1 MEATLTGDAKPPYQ
15 GRNFH
20 FVMFG
25 LARHPVNN
33 PAPGR
38 RDLKCEVLRGVGI
51 NDSTRFVVTS
61 WRCRLASERSKRV
74 GRRQRACPMWACY
87 TTGGM
92 WKMKRHLR
100 FLATAGPLLTAMLIT
115 DAAVAQKA
123 GGILKISHFDSP
135 ASMSLLEELT
145 TAALR
150 PMMGVFNNLVVY
162 DQHVAQNSMQ
172 SIVPDLA
179 TSWSWNE
186 EGTELTFPLRRGVKW
201 HDGKPFTSQD
211 VKCTWDLLSGKAS
224 EKLRI
229 NPRKSWYSN
238 VEEVTPKGDYEVA
251 FRLKRPQPALLALLA
266 SGWAPIYPCHV
277 SPRDMRSRP
286 IGTGP
291 FKFVEFKPNEVIR
304 VARNPDYWK
313 EGRPYLDGIE
323 WTIIRDVSTR
333 NLAFIA
339 GKVDLYSPHGVT
351 IPILRD
357 IRSQAPQ
364 AICEVAPTNV
374 NRTLIIN
381 RNKPPFDNTD
391 LRRAMSLTL
400 DRKAFIDIITEGQG
414 DIGGTMLP
422 APEGVWSMPPAI
434 LTTLPGYDPDVAKNR
449 TEARNIMQKLGY
461 GPDKRLAVTVS
472 TRNIPPYRDAAVILI
487 DQLKEIF
494 IDGVLEAV
502 DTTQWYPRIMRKD
515 FTVGLNVSE
524 SAVDDPDQ
532 QFYENYVCA
541 AERNYTGYC
550 SPEVDN
556 LVDQQSAEADADK
569 RKQLVW
575 EIEKRLVQDG
585 ARPVIFYPRQAT
597 CRHPQVKG
605 MTMMVN
611 SIYNGYRYEDLWL
624 EN

>member
-1 MEATLTGDAKPPYQ
+1 M
-15 GRNFH
+15 
-20 FVMFG
+20 
-25 LARHPVNN
+25 
-33 PAPGR
+33 
-38 RDLKCEVLRGVGI
+38 
-51 NDSTRFVVTS
+51 
-61 WRCRLASERSKRV
+61 KRV
-74 GRRQRACPMWACY
+74 GRV
-87 TTGGM
+87 
-92 WKMKRHLR
+92 
-100 FLATAGPLLTAMLIT
+100 LAAVSSLLPALLAP
-115 DAAVAQKA
+115 DAALAQKS

-135 ASMSLLEELT
+135 ASMSLLEEST
-145 TAALR
+145 AAALR

-162 DQHVAQNSMQ
+162 DQHVAQNSMR
-172 SIVPDLA
+172 SIVPELA
-179 TSWSWNE
+179 TSWSSNE
-186 EGTELTFPLRRGVKW
+186 EGTELTFPLRQGVKW
-201 HDGKPFTSQD
+201 HDGKPFTGQD
-211 VKCTWDLLSGKAS
+211 VKCTWDLLTGKTS

-238 VEEVTPKGDYEVA
+238 VEEVTTNGDHEVI
-251 FRLKRPQPALLALLA
+251 FRLNRPQPALLALLA

-277 SPRDMRSRP
+277 SPRDMRTRP

-304 VARNPDYWK
+304 VTRNPDYWK
-313 EGRPYLDGIE
+313 AGRPYLDGIE

-339 GKVDLYSPHGVT
+339 GKVDMYSPHGVT
-351 IPILRD
+351 IPILKD
-357 IRSQAPQ
+357 IRSQSPQ

-381 RNKPPFDNTD
+381 RDKAPFDNPE

-400 DRKAFIDIITEGQG
+400 DRKAFIDIITDGQG
-414 DIGGTMLP
+414 DVGGTMLP
-422 APEGVWSMPPAI
+422 APEGVWSMPPDLLKA
-434 LTTLPGYDPDVAKNR
+434 LPGYDPDVAKNR
-449 TEARNIMQKLGY
+449 ADARQIMQKVGY

-487 DQLKEIF
+487 DQLKEIY

-532 QFYENYVCA
+532 QFYENYVCT

-550 SPEVDN
+550 SPELDK
-556 LVDQQSAEADADK
+556 LVDQQSAEPDKEK

-575 EIEKRLVQDG
+575 EIERRLAQDG

-624 EN
+624 DN

>member
-1 MEATLTGDAKPPYQ
+1 MKRGLHVLAAAGSLA
-15 GRNFH
+15 
-20 FVMFG
+20 FG
-25 LARHPVNN
+25 L
-33 PAPGR
+33 
-38 RDLKCEVLRGVGI
+38 
-51 NDSTRFVVTS
+51 F
-61 WRCRLASERSKRV
+61 
-74 GRRQRACPMWACY
+74 
-87 TTGGM
+87 
-92 WKMKRHLR
+92 
-100 FLATAGPLLTAMLIT
+100 AG

-123 GGILKISHFDSP
+123 GGVLKISHFDSP
-135 ASMSLLEELT
+135 ASMSLLEEST
-145 TAALR
+145 TAAIR

-162 DQHVAQNSMQ
+162 DQHIPQNSMR

-179 TSWSWNE
+179 TGWSTNE
-186 EGTELTFPLRRGVKW
+186 EGTELIFPLRQGVKW
-201 HDGKPFTSQD
+201 HDGKPFTAKD
-211 VKCTWDLLSGKAS
+211 VKCTWDLLAGKTS

-238 VEEVTPKGDYEVA
+238 VEEVTAKGDYEVT

-266 SGWAPIYPCHV
+266 TGWAPIYPCHV
-277 SPRDMRSRP
+277 SPRDMRSNP

-291 FKFVEFKPNEVIR
+291 FKLVEFKPNEVIR
-304 VARNPDYWK
+304 VTRNPDYWK

-351 IPILRD
+351 IPILRE
-357 IRSQAPQ
+357 IKSQAPQ

-381 RNKPPFDNTD
+381 RDKPPFDNAD

-422 APEGVWSMPPAI
+422 APEGVWSMPPEM
-434 LTTLPGYDPDVAKNR
+434 LKTLPGYDPDLAKNR
-449 TEARNIMQKLGY
+449 AQAREIVQKLGY
-461 GPDKRLAVTVS
+461 GPDKRIAVTVS

-487 DQLKEIF
+487 DQLKEIY
-494 IDGVLEAV
+494 IDGVLDAV
-502 DTTQWYPRIMRKD
+502 DTAQWYPRLMRKD
-515 FTVGLNVSE
+515 FAVGLNVSE

-532 QFYENYVCA
+532 QFYENYTCA
-541 AERNYTGYC
+541 ADRNYTGYC
-550 SPEVDN
+550 SPELDK
-556 LVDQQSAEADADK
+556 LVDQQSAEADKEK
-569 RKQLVW
+569 RKRLVW
-575 EIEKRLVQDG
+575 EIEKRLAEDG

-611 SIYNGYRYEDLWL
+611 SIYNGYRFEDLWL
-624 EN
+624 DR

>member
-1 MEATLTGDAKPPYQ
+1 MKAGSRVLAAASSLSLALFITGVA
-15 GRNFH
+15 F
-20 FVMFG
+20 
-25 LARHPVNN
+25 
-33 PAPGR
+33 
-38 RDLKCEVLRGVGI
+38 
-51 NDSTRFVVTS
+51 
-61 WRCRLASERSKRV
+61 
-74 GRRQRACPMWACY
+74 
-87 TTGGM
+87 
-92 WKMKRHLR
+92 
-100 FLATAGPLLTAMLIT
+100 
-115 DAAVAQKA
+115 AQKT

-135 ASMSLLEELT
+135 ASMSLLEEST
-145 TAALR
+145 AAALR
-150 PMMGVFNNLVVY
+150 PVMGVFNNLVLY
-162 DQHVAQNSMQ
+162 DQHVAQNSMR
-172 SIVPDLA
+172 SIVPELA
-179 TSWSWNE
+179 TSWSSNE
-186 EGTELTFPLRRGVKW
+186 EGTELTFPLRQGVKW
-201 HDGKPFTSQD
+201 HDGKPFTAQD
-211 VKCTWDLLSGKAS
+211 VKCTWDLLSGTAS

-238 VEEVTPKGDYEVA
+238 VEEVTTNGDYEVT

-304 VARNPDYWK
+304 VTRNPDYWK

-323 WTIIRDVSTR
+323 WAIIKDVSTR

-339 GKVDLYSPHGVT
+339 GKVDLYSPHNIT
-351 IPILRD
+351 IPIVKA
-357 IRSQAPQ
+357 IKNQAPQ

-381 RNKPPFDNTD
+381 RDKAPFDNAD
-391 LRRAMSLTL
+391 IRRALSLTL

-422 APEGVWSMPPAI
+422 GPEGVWSMPPE
-434 LTTLPGYDPDVAKNR
+434 LLKTLPGYDPDVGKNR
-449 TEARNIMQKLGY
+449 AEARKILEKFGY
-461 GPDKRLAVTVS
+461 GPDKRLPVTVS
-472 TRNIPPYRDAAVILI
+472 TRNVSGYRDAAVILI
-487 DQLKEIF
+487 DQLKEIY
-494 IDGVLEAV
+494 IDGQLETV

-532 QFYENYVCA
+532 QFYENYVCT

-550 SPEVDN
+550 SPEVDK
-556 LVDQQSAEADADK
+556 LVDQQSAESNKEK

-575 EIEKRLVQDG
+575 EIERRLAQDS

-597 CRHPQVKG
+597 CWHPQVKG

-611 SIYNGYRYEDLWL
+611 SIYNGFRYEDLWL
-624 EN
+624 D